1 MSDYQSEVG
10 KLLDFT
16 ENVLIN
22 LLNNKDASQS
32 SFVQRAMIET
42 KLRKSSRDRSKFQ
55 RLIKRRQ
62 LHKVPLDIVKEEIMD
77 YDDILPFQRL
87 SKYFSHY
94 VDADRMDQ
102 VEFDTKVDSY
112 IRKNKKCGFKNEE
125 KTKTPSVNR
134 ITISSRGKQLQNQSS
149 STISNVAPNNN
160 SPRLQKAQDISIS
173 TNHDNNPEYKTRP
186 LNLVGNE
193 PVRLLKEKVEIKAS
207 DAKINNPVIIKQQ
220 PKLVLSYTN
229 TFKPINQISN
239 TNVQYIN
246 EDKTNKTIKKEDN
259 HAKTTATASTKLSDE
274 KKSNLINKKDIQSGI
289 NDTSNSNKVYGNSID
304 LKSTKVTDVATK
316 SGSMNRMFEKGQLIK
331 VMEEIVYS
339 QNKELENTNMIINNT
354 LEYFHKRSSNE
365 FKNSVK
371 SANEKLKSLSESVNK
386 EVKSLDKIPDKEVKE
401 NEQNVILIKDKNNK
415 ILEEKQYISAKNIE
429 TNDGRVL
436 SSSTE
441 EAKKSVS
448 TINTN
453 KISMYNLSNKVEQEK
468 SSDDNWIISVSDSN
482 QLRIGDKRKLKT
494 KDQTKSHKKSK
505 RKINTNKKT
514 NNSSNTDSNNK
525 IEKLIERIQNS
536 KITLETLLGSVSN
549 ETTFEQFHEVEPPS
563 PKVFENENKNKDGN
577 NIRLMQ
583 LYDSITKSD
592 ERDEEFPE
600 SVRGEIHVGDSKQLH
615 NQTYNG
621 AISAVTDNHSDNVDK
636 VGIISNNMFTD
647 KNDTKENIP
656 LNQSILNASQSL
668 YDAYMSNHNSGL
680 LHPTTDKNSLSTKN
694 PFITSHRNKQKTNKF
709 SSVQLSKHM
718 VNKKVPKALKKISNL
733 VSKYNL
739 DDT

>member
-1 MSDYQSEVG
+1 MAGYSIIMSDYRSEVG

-16 ENVLIN
+16 GNVLIN

-87 SKYFSHY
+87 SKYFSHH

-125 KTKTPSVNR
+125 KTKTPGVNR

-149 STISNVAPNNN
+149 NTISDVAPNNN
-160 SPRLQKAQDISIS
+160 SSRLQKAQDIPIS
-173 TNHDNNPEYKTRP
+173 TNHDNNPEYKTLP

-193 PVRLLKEKVEIKAS
+193 PVRLVKEKVEIKAS
-207 DAKINNPVIIKQQ
+207 AAKINNPVIIKQQ
-220 PKLVLSYTN
+220 PKLVSSYTN
-229 TFKPINQISN
+229 TVKPINQILH

-259 HAKTTATASTKLSDE
+259 HAETTATASTKLSGE
-274 KKSNLINKKDIQSGI
+274 KKSNLINRKDIQSGI
-289 NDTSNSNKVYGNSID
+289 NNTSKNNKVYGNSID
-304 LKSTKVTDVATK
+304 LKSTKVADVATK

-354 LEYFHKRSSNE
+354 LEYSPKRSNNE
-365 FKNSVK
+365 LKNSDK
-371 SANEKLKSLSESVNK
+371 SANEKLKSLNESVNK
-386 EVKSLDKIPDKEVKE
+386 EVKSLDKIPDKKVKE
-401 NEQNVILIKDKNNK
+401 NEQNVVLIKDKNNK
-415 ILEEKQYISAKNIE
+415 TLEEKQYISAKNIE
-429 TNDGRVL
+429 TNDGHVL

-441 EAKKSVS
+441 EIKKSVP

-453 KISMYNLSNKVEQEK
+453 KTSMYNLSNKVEQEK
-468 SSDDNWIISVSDSN
+468 SSDDNRIISASDSN
-482 QLRIGDKRKLKT
+482 QPRIGDKRKLKT

-505 RKINTNKKT
+505 RKININKKT

-549 ETTFEQFHEVEPPS
+549 ETAFEQFHKVEPPS
-563 PKVFENENKNKDGN
+563 PKVFENENKSKDGN

-600 SVRGEIHVGDSKQLH
+600 SVRGEIHVG
-615 NQTYNG
+615 
-621 AISAVTDNHSDNVDK
+621 VTDNRSDTVDK

-647 KNDTKENIP
+647 KNDTKENIL
-656 LNQSILNASQSL
+656 LNQPILNASQSL

-680 LHPTTDKNSLSTKN
+680 PHPTTDKNSLSTKN
-694 PFITSHRNKQKTNKF
+694 PFITSHLNKQKTNKS

-718 VNKKVPKALKKISNL
+718 VNKKVPKSLKKISNL